1 MGEVEP
7 DKAGS
12 AVNDLRMEMGLGEM
26 TGGGVAEP
34 PVCCQRSSTE
44 LCRLP
49 GEVKERSGVGE
60 PSGEVTSLPTMFFT
74 NPRPCSRL
82 RLGVGCFSDG
92 GLRKAG
98 EGFCEGGIWG
108 LPND

>member
-1 MGEVEP
+1 MGDVEP
-7 DKAGS
+7 VKAGS
-12 AVNDLRMEMGLGEM
+12 VVKDLRMVIGLGEI

-34 PVCCQRSSTE
+34 PVCCQRSRTE

-49 GEVKERSGVGE
+49 GEVSVRSGVGE

-74 NPRPCSRL
+74 NPRPFSRL

-92 GLRKAG
+92 GLRNAG
-98 EGFCEGGIWG
+98 DALCEGGI
-108 LPND
+108 